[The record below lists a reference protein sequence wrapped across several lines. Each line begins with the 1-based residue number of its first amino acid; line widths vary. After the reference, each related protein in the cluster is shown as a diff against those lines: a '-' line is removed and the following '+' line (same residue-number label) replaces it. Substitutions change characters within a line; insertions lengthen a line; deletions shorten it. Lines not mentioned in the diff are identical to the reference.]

1 MDFMVVL
8 HSTRKSCMLRTV
20 VSYCTLNLLQSRVV
34 YQSDQHQQ
42 VSICCLCGRLQG
54 GRRYVLMR
62 TKADKGGGGVNFC
75 YIFAD
80 VLYG

>member
-1 MDFMVVL
+1 MDARYKLYCDFRDAYVAV
-8 HSTRKSCMLRTV
+8 HS
-20 VSYCTLNLLQSRVV
+20 SYCPLNLLQSRVV

-42 VSICCLCGRLQG
+42 VSICRVCGHPQG
-54 GRRYVLMR
+54 RGVYPD
-62 TKADKGGGGVNFC
+62 ADKGGGRVSFC